1 MVDERGNLPVQIFAD
16 TEAALALMRRTAEMA
31 ECTIVSALTIEARG
45 DPADRAVPGSA
56 ILIELEGEAAGEAV
70 VSLLDW
76 LQREAERG
84 ARRGVV
90 SASAALIDLAAAS
103 IGHAEIA
110 HLCAADETERVAAV
124 ARVVRPV
131 DERLH
136 DSGPESGS
144 RVLQRRPDY
153 RADPTGPA
161 DAAFLRAMIRTRRLR
176 GDYLPADLF
185 ADPAWDMLLDLMAAR
200 LEGKKVAISSLCIA
214 AGVPPTTALR
224 WIGMLTGRGL
234 LIRIADPADGRR
246 IHMELSDEMARGLG
260 AYLRQARRLTA
271 EAV

>member
-1 MVDERGNLPVQIFAD
+1 MVDDRGNLPVQIFAD

-153 RADPTGPA
+153 RADPAGPA
-161 DAAFLRAMIRTRRLR
+161 DAAFLRATIRARRLR

-200 LEGKKVAISSLCIA
+200 LEGKRVAISSLCIA
-214 AGVPPTTALR
+214 AAVPMTTALR
-224 WIGMLTGRGL
+224 WIGVLAEGGL
-234 LIRIADPADGRR
+234 VVRVADPGDGRR
-246 IHMELSDEMARGLG
+246 AYVEL
-260 AYLRQARRLTA
+260 A
-271 EAV
+271 EATARALQSWLREARKMGATAV